1 MKTQLRVQIGSL
13 VHAQIPRTFSQ
24 DGLAHQVGYQHLD
37 LAMRL
42 VNQAISP
49 KDLHA
54 YDYLNILIESFF
66 RISEAQIFQKIQKS
80 MHHNASWCAKRDADF
95 AEWRDILAYNAC
107 LEYVSNQTNKCHN
120 LICT

>member
-54 YDYLNILIESFF
+54 YDYLNILIVISAEHLKHKFF
-66 RISEAQIFQKIQKS
+66 RKYGKPCTTMQAGVLRE
-80 MHHNASWCAKRDADF
+80 ML
-95 AEWRDILAYNAC
+95 ILLNGEIY
-107 LEYVSNQTNKCHN
+107 
-120 LICT
+120 